1 MLTFS
6 AYASTRL
13 SNRCCALFLF
23 AGLSLACIAVD
34 TAVAAATVPTSSVDL
49 QRRANGVLMI
59 MGYSLTPDV
68 TTGSLAISNQSTGNP
83 GLSMVS
89 LGGGDVVI
97 ESLPLYLEGTLAL
110 SRYDPTF
117 VAASGTGS
125 GTSPVPVHWNS
136 ISGTGGIGW
145 NFAITERLKL
155 RPIFNLSLGHVE
167 SDLSLAGRVIE
178 QRSGREFEFLQH
190 GRLNAIG
197 LGGSVMLDYEDYRPE
212 REIDAEFRYTNILLR
227 SFHSSQA
234 VEGRASSQSTSL
246 WLRQRTPTGLS
257 VFDRPLRSVVEFAHT
272 QFLSDLRG
280 ALGFQWLS
288 SVGAGLEVD
297 ASKYDIFVSRLRIV
311 GRYQFGDNVR
321 GWSIGVAV
329 SF

>member
-1 MLTFS
+1 
-6 AYASTRL
+6 
-13 SNRCCALFLF
+13 
-23 AGLSLACIAVD
+23 
-34 TAVAAATVPTSSVDL
+34 
-49 QRRANGVLMI
+49 MI

-68 TTGSLAISNQSTGNP
+68 TTGSLSISNQSTGNP

-89 LGGGDVVI
+89 LGGGDVV
-97 ESLPLYLEGTLAL
+97 SQSFPLYLEGTLAL

-117 VAASGTGS
+117 AAATGTGAAPL
-125 GTSPVPVHWNS
+125 PVRWNS

-145 NFAITERLKL
+145 NFPLTERLKL
-155 RPIFNLSLGHVE
+155 RPIFNFSLGHVE
-167 SDLSLAGRVIE
+167 SDLSLAGRVLQ
-178 QRSGREFEFLQH
+178 QRSGREFEFLQR
-190 GRLNAIG
+190 GRLNALG
-197 LGGSVMLDYEDYRPE
+197 LGGSVMIDYEDYRTE
-212 REIDAEFRYTNILLR
+212 REIDAEFRYTNIVLQ

-234 VEGRASSQSTSL
+234 VEGRASAQSTSL
-246 WLRQRTPTGLS
+246 WLRQRTPTGFT
-257 VFDRPLRSVVEFAHT
+257 VFDRPLRSVVELAHT

-288 SVGAGLEVD
+288 SVGAGVEID
-297 ASKYDIFVSRLRIV
+297 ASKYDIFVSRLRIM

>member
-1 MLTFS
+1 MPTDS
-6 AYASTRL
+6 AHASVRF
-13 SNRCCALFLF
+13 SNRCCARFRVAGFCLAFL
-23 AGLSLACIAVD
+23 AADAAL
-34 TAVAAATVPTSSVDL
+34 AAALMPASSADL

-68 TTGSLAISNQSTGNP
+68 TTGSLSISNQSTGNP

-89 LGGGDVVI
+89 LGGGDVV
-97 ESLPLYLEGTLAL
+97 SQSFPLYLEGTLAL

-117 VAASGTGS
+117 AVATGTGAAPL
-125 GTSPVPVHWNS
+125 PVRWNS

-145 NFAITERLKL
+145 NFPLTERLKL
-155 RPIFNLSLGHVE
+155 RPIFNFSLGHVE
-167 SDLSLAGRVIE
+167 SDLSLAGRVIQ
-178 QRSGREFEFLQH
+178 QRSGREFEFLQR
-190 GRLNAIG
+190 GRLNALG
-197 LGGSVMLDYEDYRPE
+197 LGGSVMIDYEDYRPE
-212 REIDAEFRYTNILLR
+212 REIDAEFRYTNIVLQ

-234 VEGRASSQSTSL
+234 VEGRASAQSTSL
-246 WLRQRTPTGLS
+246 WLRQRTPTGFT
-257 VFDRPLRSVVEFAHT
+257 VFDRPLRSVVELAHT

-288 SVGAGLEVD
+288 SIGAGVEVD
-297 ASKYDIFVSRLRIV
+297 ASKYDIFVSRLRIM

>member
-1 MLTFS
+1 
-6 AYASTRL
+6 
-13 SNRCCALFLF
+13 
-23 AGLSLACIAVD
+23 
-34 TAVAAATVPTSSVDL
+34 
-49 QRRANGVLMI
+49 MI

-68 TTGSLAISNQSTGNP
+68 TTGSLSISNQSTGNP

-89 LGGGDVVI
+89 LGGGDVV
-97 ESLPLYLEGTLAL
+97 SQSFPLYLEGTLAL

-117 VAASGTGS
+117 ASATGTGA
-125 GTSPVPVHWNS
+125 TPLPVRWNS

-145 NFAITERLKL
+145 NFPLTERLKL
-155 RPIFNLSLGHVE
+155 RPIFNFSLGHVE
-167 SDLSLAGRVIE
+167 SDLSLAGRVLQ
-178 QRSGREFEFLQH
+178 QRSGREFEFLQR
-190 GRLNAIG
+190 GRLNALG
-197 LGGSVMLDYEDYRPE
+197 LGGSVMIDYEDYRPE
-212 REIDAEFRYTNILLR
+212 REIDAEFRYTNIVLQ

-234 VEGRASSQSTSL
+234 VEGRASAQSTSL
-246 WLRQRTPTGLS
+246 WLRQRTPTGFT
-257 VFDRPLRSVVEFAHT
+257 VFDRPLRSVVELAHT

-288 SVGAGLEVD
+288 SVGAGVEID
-297 ASKYDIFVSRLRIV
+297 ASKYDIFVSRLRIM